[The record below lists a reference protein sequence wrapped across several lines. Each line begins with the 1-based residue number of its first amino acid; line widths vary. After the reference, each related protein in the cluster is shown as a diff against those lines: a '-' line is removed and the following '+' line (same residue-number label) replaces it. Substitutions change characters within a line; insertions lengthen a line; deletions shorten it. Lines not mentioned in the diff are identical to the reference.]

1 MDETTEIFK
10 GGMRCANLED
20 YLKEAFDVRV
30 KKTVISLAVL
40 CIAAAVL
47 FKIITIMQKDEERN
61 TDINS
66 RLRKIRA

>member
-1 MDETTEIFK
+1 MKRLKFSK

-47 FKIITIMQKDEERN
+47 FKIIT
-61 TDINS
+61 
-66 RLRKIRA
+66 